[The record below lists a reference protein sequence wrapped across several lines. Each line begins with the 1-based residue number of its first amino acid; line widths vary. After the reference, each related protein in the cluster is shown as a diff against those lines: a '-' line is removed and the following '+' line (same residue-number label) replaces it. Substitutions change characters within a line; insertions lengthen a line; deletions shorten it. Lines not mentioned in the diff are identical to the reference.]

1 MRTMQRSLTSALA
14 VAAALSLAACAGTG
28 TPTSATNAAA
38 AGAGRSAETS
48 VTLAD
53 GWAKA
58 AETGMTAVFGE
69 LSNSGSEDLVVMAV
83 ETDAA
88 QSAELH
94 EMVDDG
100 SGTMTMREKDGGFP
114 LAAGEHLHLEPGG
127 NHVMLLGLGAPLLA
141 GDEVAV
147 TFTFDDGSTLEAV
160 VPVKDYDGAN
170 ESYDGGEHEA
180 H

>member
-1 MRTMQRSLTSALA
+1 MQRSLTSALA

-28 TPTSATNAAA
+28 TPTSATNAAV
-38 AGAGRSAETS
+38 GAGRSAEAS

-69 LSNSGSEDLVVMAV
+69 LSNSGSEDLVVVAV

-114 LAAGEHLHLEPGG
+114 LVAGEHLHL
-127 NHVMLLGLGAPLLA
+127 
-141 GDEVAV
+141 
-147 TFTFDDGSTLEAV
+147 
-160 VPVKDYDGAN
+160 
-170 ESYDGGEHEA
+170 
-180 H
+180 

>member
-1 MRTMQRSLTSALA
+1 MKRSLTTSALA
-14 VAAALSLAACAGTG
+14 LAAALALVGCAGAGAAT
-28 TPTSATNAAA
+28 TATNAAG
-38 AGAGRSAETS
+38 AGAGSVAETS
-48 VTLAD
+48 VTLTD

-69 LSNSGSEDLVVMAV
+69 LENTGSEDLVVVAV

-100 SGTMTMREKDGGFP
+100 GGTMTMREKDGGFP
-114 LAAGEHLHLEPGG
+114 LDAGDHLHLEPGG
-127 NHVMLLGLGAPLLA
+127 NHIMLLGIAAPLLA

-147 TFTFDDGSTLEAV
+147 TITFDDGSTLEAT

-170 ESYDGGEHEA
+170 ESYDDGEHEA